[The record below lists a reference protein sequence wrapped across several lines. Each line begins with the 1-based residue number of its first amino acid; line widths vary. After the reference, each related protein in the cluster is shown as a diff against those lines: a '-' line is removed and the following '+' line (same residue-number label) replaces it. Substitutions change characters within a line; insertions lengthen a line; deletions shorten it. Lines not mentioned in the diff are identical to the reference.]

1 MSWKILIVMMFYL
14 GPFFGMAWIFAHAQ
28 TPLPTPPALGGLVV
42 NSCDATSVSFVAPKA
57 TCPHMRYTTKGTTAT
72 GWVITY
78 HCSAT

>member
-1 MSWKILIVMMFYL
+1 MRWTWTSFIL
-14 GPFFGMAWIFAHAQ
+14 GFGIGLMLLAFFAHAQ

-42 NSCDATSVSFVAPKA
+42 NSCDTTSVNFTAPKA